1 MFKNKRSHAITG
13 ILTLLFALLIGVSG
27 AFAQD
32 GNVVDV
38 IKNSEDH
45 TIFAEL
51 METANVEEILSQE
64 GPYTVIAPTDDAF
77 RKRGDE
83 FEQIRN
89 DPAQVQAVVINH
101 LFQGEVSA
109 EEVQPAINVE
119 IEAGDIP
126 ASNGI
131 VHTTNEVIMGE

>member
-1 MFKNKRSHAITG
+1 MFTSKRSHAITG

-38 IKNSEDH
+38 VKNSENH

-77 RKRGDE
+77 RKLGDD

-89 DPAQVQAVVINH
+89 NPEQVQTVVINH

-109 EEVQPAINVE
+109 EEVGPAINVE
-119 IEAGDIP
+119 IEDGDIP
-126 ASNGI
+126 ATNGL
-131 VHTTNEVIMGE
+131 VHSTNDVIMGE